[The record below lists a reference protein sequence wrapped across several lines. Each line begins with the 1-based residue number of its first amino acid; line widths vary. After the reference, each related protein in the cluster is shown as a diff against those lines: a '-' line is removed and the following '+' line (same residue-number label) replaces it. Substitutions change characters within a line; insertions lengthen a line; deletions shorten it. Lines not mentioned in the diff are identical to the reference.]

1 MLMRSLNS
9 AIILACCSTMRAVN
23 ESFVLPWVLE
33 TEMILPLTL
42 PMYNYYKYRRQI
54 RHAGYNYAPT

>member
-1 MLMRSLNS
+1 MRSLNS
-9 AIILACCSTMRAVN
+9 AIILAYCSTIRAVN

-42 PMYNYYKYRRQI
+42 PMYNYTIIINIKDK
-54 RHAGYNYAPT
+54 